1 MKNYPSEKTS
11 DLFKNNE
18 NIDILNY
25 SESGNCK

>member
-1 MKNYPSEKTS
+1 MKNYHSEKTS
-11 DLFKNNE
+11 DLYKNSE